1 MNKKPVQEVYTRHEL
16 ADRLNQTA
24 DFMLEKSEQLKEL
37 GREPRVWQS
46 WLDMN
51 LAIVL
56 EIGALCGAEYLPK
69 ELQENLNES

>member
-56 EIGALCGAEYLPK
+56 TMAELCGSEYLPEDLADDFK
-69 ELQENLNES
+69 

>member
-24 DFMLEKSEQLKEL
+24 DFMLEKSKQLKEL

-69 ELQENLNES
+69 ELQENLNEN